1 MIVKNVYNYISS
13 NLRKFLEAEKGSKCN
28 QWRTIPKPDL
38 DTKRKAYP
46 KAMPH
51 LRGKRQH
58 DCVPPGN
65 RPRSLG
71 ASADGRPREAVDVRG
86 TC

>member
-1 MIVKNVYNYISS
+1 MVKVKVDVAAILS
-13 NLRKFLEAEKGSKCN
+13 
-28 QWRTIPKPDL
+28 

-65 RPRSLG
+65 RPRLLG
-71 ASADGRPREAVDVRG
+71 ASADGRPHEAVDVRG